1 LFIKSKIKIMI
12 KVNIP
17 EISITKDLITR
28 ELLRNICFKLEP
40 GNIYS
45 ITGKNGTGKSTLLKS
60 LTPLLDKR
68 FFDVKGEVMFKGTN
82 LLSLTEDHLIPVRK
96 KYIKYVFQDPQSS
109 FNPLKKFNYYFEN
122 MEIDKSSLSVYMEKL
137 LLPSYDEIKNLHPY
151 EVSGGM
157 AQRLSIAI
165 ALAANPVLLLL
176 DEPNSGIDYA
186 ISNIISDILREFT
199 SAGNSIVLIVTQDF
213 SFAESVSDYIGVLYK
228 KTFSGFFHKKDI
240 FNQTGHDDELAGFL
254 AAYKSI

>member
-1 LFIKSKIKIMI
+1 MI

-17 EISITKDLITR
+17 QISLTKAQITG
-28 ELLRNICFKLEP
+28 ELLRDICFSLES

-45 ITGKNGTGKSTLLKS
+45 ITGKNGAGKSTLLKA
-60 LTPLLDKR
+60 LTMLLDER
-68 FFDVKGEVMFKGTN
+68 YFDVRGEVILKGTN
-82 LLSLTEDHLIPVRK
+82 LLSLTEDHLIPVRR
-96 KYIKYVFQDPQSS
+96 KYVKYVFQDSQSS
-109 FNPLKKFNYYFEN
+109 FNPLKKFRYYFEN
-122 MEIDKSSLSVYMEKL
+122 LEIDKSILSVYLERL
-137 LLPSYDEIKNLHPY
+137 LLPSYDEMMNLYPY

-157 AQRLSIAI
+157 VQRLSIAL
-165 ALAANPVLLLL
+165 ALSANPLLLLL

-199 SAGNSIVLIVTQDF
+199 SAGNSIVLIVTQDIG
-213 SFAESVSDYIGVLYK
+213 FAESVSDYIGVLYK

-240 FNQTGHDDELAGFL
+240 FNQTGLDDELTGFL